1 MVERNMMMNPQNI
14 GTSYPILKRIKNII
28 ESYVSMYSLFLA
40 RVSLYDPT
48 ALNYLF
54 VNGPTNGFVISWT
67 TALEANITP
76 TSMFS

>member
-14 GTSYPILKRIKNII
+14 GTSYPILKTIKIII
-28 ESYVSMYSLFLA
+28 ESYISMYLIT
-40 RVSLYDPT
+40 RVSLYDPI